1 MPAAARAARFGRDSH
16 PNGRSEHEVLSSD
29 RRRRRAD
36 RAVAI
41 VAIAAPASGVSTSKL
56 SKQVKALKK
65 QVAAIQKQQ
74 GPAGPPGQNGAAGT
88 ARAYATITPSCTG
101 SGPEI
106 CTFVKSKGITAVE
119 RTGVNYCV
127 RAPGID
133 PATTSAVVGVDW
145 DSTASPEDEAQV
157 LTGGAAPD
165 CAAGFKARTE
175 RVDGSSAA
183 NVGFT
188 ILIP

>member
-1 MPAAARAARFGRDSH
+1 M
-16 PNGRSEHEVLSSD
+16 
-29 RRRRRAD
+29 
-36 RAVAI
+36 
-41 VAIAAPASGVSTSKL
+41 
-56 SKQVKALKK
+56 
-65 QVAAIQKQQ
+65 AAIQKQQ

-133 PATTSAVVGVDW
+133 PATTSAVVGRRLGQYGL
-145 DSTASPEDEAQV
+145 PRRR
-157 LTGGAAPD
+157 GPGPD
-165 CAAGFKARTE
+165 RRRC
-175 RVDGSSAA
+175 
-183 NVGFT
+183 
-188 ILIP
+188 P